1 MGYNICN
8 EIKRVIEENLDDEL
22 YVPTSEIDINEN
34 LFLVGVDSLNV
45 IKIVLGLEDV
55 YGIEFDDSELTIE
68 NLQSIA
74 SIEKI
79 VINKLKVGRN

>member
-55 YGIEFDDSELTIE
+55 YGIEFDDSELTID